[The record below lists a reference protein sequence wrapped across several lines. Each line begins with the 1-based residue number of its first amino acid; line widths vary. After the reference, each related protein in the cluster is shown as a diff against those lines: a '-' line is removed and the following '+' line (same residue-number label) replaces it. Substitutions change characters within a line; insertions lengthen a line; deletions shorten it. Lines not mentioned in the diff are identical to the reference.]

1 MPTLLLLLCA
11 ATGWCADVFPFATDA
26 DLKDW
31 QVEVGT
37 WRIADGLLL
46 ADEPGLRRCAIW
58 RPAVAYQDV
67 DLSVEFCAYPEG
79 GGVRAPGIV
88 YRARTQNEYNYIH
101 FDHLNQQVVWVRSG
115 PQREWLEARR
125 HKVPLRLGEW
135 TRARVVVR
143 GETHEVY
150 LNDQLLF
157 TERDPNV
164 CAGVVGLRVGQGKV
178 GFRNLRIEG
187 VPVAMDP
194 PFVVKPPAWVNVCTD
209 AGAGAYEAFPDICRT
224 SSGELLCVFYA
235 GYAHVSVPNEALP
248 KGARICLC
256 RSMDNGVTW
265 SAAEVVVDSPI
276 DDRDPSIVCL
286 PNGEL
291 LVTYMS
297 YDPDR
302 RPGTHQV
309 FTVRSSDDGH
319 TWSEASRVPTPFT
332 ANEAVSNPAVLLS
345 DGRLL
350 LPCYGNMLGNTGP
363 RYMVAVLE
371 SRDLGK
377 TWTTLS
383 TVSSLKEELDEP
395 TIAEL
400 PDGRLV
406 MVTRPTMLRFESTD
420 GGKSWSEPQ
429 PMPTSGDAPYLLLT
443 SKRLLL
449 CGFRYRPDAATCVIT
464 SRDLG
469 RTWSERLV
477 LDPVMGAYPS
487 MVELPDGRIVVV
499 YYTEGSG
506 SDIRCMQLWADE
518 AAVRILDHP
527 QP

>member
-1 MPTLLLLLCA
+1 MRILLLLLCA
-11 ATGWCADVFPFATDA
+11 ATGWCADVFPFSTDA
-26 DLKDW
+26 DLKGW
-31 QVEVGT
+31 QAEVGGWT
-37 WRIADGLLL
+37 IADGALLVN
-46 ADEPGLRRCAIW
+46 EPGLRRCAIW
-58 RPAVAYQDV
+58 RPAMAYQDV
-67 DLSVEFCAYPEG
+67 DISVEFCAYPDG
-79 GGVRAPGIV
+79 TGVRAPGIM

-115 PQREWLEARR
+115 QQQEWADARR
-125 HKVPLRLGEW
+125 HRVPLTLGEW
-135 TRARVVVR
+135 RRARVVVR
-143 GETHEVY
+143 GDTHEVY
-150 LNDQLLF
+150 LNGKLLF
-157 TERDPNV
+157 TEKDPNI
-164 CAGVVGLRVGQGKV
+164 CAGAVGLRAGQGKIA
-178 GFRNLRIEG
+178 FRNLSIEG
-187 VPVAMDP
+187 TPVLMDP
-194 PFVVKPPAWVNVCTD
+194 PFVIKPPAWVSLCTD

-224 SSGELLCVFYA
+224 PTGELLCVFYA
-235 GYAHVSVPNEALP
+235 GYAHVSVPNDALP

-256 RSMDNGVTW
+256 RSTDNGVTW
-265 SAAEVVVDSPI
+265 SPAEVVVDSPI
-276 DDRDPSIVCL
+276 DDRDPSITRL

-297 YDPDR
+297 YDPGR

-309 FTVRSSDDGH
+309 FTVRSADGGH
-319 TWSEASRVPTPFT
+319 TWSDPSRVPTPFT

-383 TVSSLKEELDEP
+383 TVSSPKEELDEP
-395 TIAEL
+395 AIVEL
-400 PDGRLV
+400 PDGSLL
-406 MVTRPTMLRFESTD
+406 MVTRPTMLWCESTD
-420 GGKSWSEPQ
+420 GGKTWTGPQ

-449 CGFRYRPDAATCVIT
+449 CGFRYRPGSATCLIT

-469 RTWSERLV
+469 RTWSDRLV
-477 LDPVMGAYPS
+477 LDAVMGAYPS

-506 SDIRCMQLWADE
+506 SDIRCLQLRADD
-518 AAVRILDHP
+518 AGVTVLDHP